1 MSFKITVKTNVLFAF
16 FFSKEFIILALK
28 KGGNLWTDVYE
39 SLRNMDMFSRI

>member
-28 KGGNLWTDVYE
+28 KGGNLSTD
-39 SLRNMDMFSRI
+39 SLRNMDMFSRS